1 MRPRLGLVGA
11 GGGAA
16 GRRLRSH
23 GRRRRL
29 SGRALAEATA
39 TCIVSAGPGGR
50 AGDRRVP
57 PCPRSPTGCDPL
69 GPRASFLWLLSR
81 TWGRVYRRARPLQ
94 VVQDRVVTLRCNHA
108 PRLGQVSPCSAVK
121 EATAQRGQ
129 CLVPRPGRQWRA
141 YHSDPDAFMDPI
153 NTFVLCACYV
163 PTILGA
169 GDTKTKDPGAV

>member
-16 GRRLRSH
+16 GRRLRNH
-23 GRRRRL
+23 GRRPL
-29 SGRALAEATA
+29 SGRALAEAAA
-39 TCIVSAGPGGR
+39 TRNVSAGPGGR

-57 PCPRSPTGCDPL
+57 PCPRSPTGCDPP
-69 GPRASFLWLLSR
+69 GPRAFFLWFLSR
-81 TWGRVYRRARPLQ
+81 AWGRVLRRARSLQ

-129 CLVPRPGRQWRA
+129 CVVPRPGRQSRA
-141 YHSDPDAFMDPI
+141 
-153 NTFVLCACYV
+153 
-163 PTILGA
+163 
-169 GDTKTKDPGAV
+169 